1 MMTDK
6 ELFELVDKLKETED
20 TFEKNHIKSELTY
33 ELAHQLNRKVISMS
47 TYEKFLKWS
56 EGITLKEFKEEVEKL
71 GLEIEEDKYWLKWH
85 IKFKGCV
92 VATIDPIN
100 DSIMQTSTLFYQL
113 YFKNR
118 LFELLVNLANTYKE
132 DRDLE
137 DFFEE
142 WQYEE

>member
-1 MMTDK
+1 MTDE
-6 ELFELVDKLKETED
+6 ELFELMDELKETKD
-20 TFEKNHIKSELTY
+20 TFEKKHIKSELVY
-33 ELAHQLNRKVISMS
+33 ELADQLDRKVISRDML
-47 TYEKFLKWS
+47 EKYLKWS

-71 GLEIEEDKYWLKWH
+71 GLTIEEDKYWLKWH
-85 IKFKGCV
+85 IKFKGCI

-100 DSIMQTSTLFYQL
+100 DSVMQTSTLFFKL

-132 DRDLE
+132 DRHLE